1 MLQINQDPT
10 NIACPDFAG
19 ASYAVIRQI
28 MSNNGQVTNEQAI
41 EQLTAAWN
49 LMHTQEVEDWHQ
61 QVQADAAEKEELTRL
76 A

>member
-10 NIACPDFAG
+10 NVACPYFAG

-28 MSNNGQVTNEQAI
+28 MSNNRQVTNEQAV
-41 EQLTAAWN
+41 EQLTTAWN
-49 LMHTQEVEDWHQ
+49 LMHAQEEEDWHQ
-61 QVQADAAEKEELTRL
+61 QVQADAAKKEELTRL